1 MLWCLCALRGRAR
14 RRQWCDSLDYVTVY
28 GAGACLYSPLTLTV
42 STDLGSR
49 TTDSTALP
57 MLWTPSNHN
66 RNHFQFHKG
75 KPEVVTVMSLQPVE
89 SGKRLCSLRS
99 DAEAGIGLAEP
110 LRICCIW
117 QWVQATPYTATRS
130 RQPHLSHLPVRSMT
144 YSGSNSPRE
153 FGNCCFNWLT
163 IQSFQK
169 QPMQ

>member
-110 LRICCIW
+110 ENLLHLAMSSGNPLHSHKI
-117 QWVQATPYTATRS
+117 QATTS
-130 RQPHLSHLPVRSMT
+130 QPSPCPFHDLQWLKL
-144 YSGSNSPRE
+144 SPRVWE
-153 FGNCCFNWLT
+153 LLL
-163 IQSFQK
+163 
-169 QPMQ
+169 